1 MIVILGPTA
10 TGKTQLAT
18 QLATLIDAEIIS
30 ADSRQVYR
38 GMDIGTGKDIAD
50 YTINGQEV
58 PYHLIDIADAGEE
71 YNVYRFQKDFLNS
84 YNKVQTK
91 GKLPILCGGTG
102 MYIDAVLNGYRLVNV
117 PENGSLRI
125 KLERKN
131 QDELVDILGDYK
143 KLHNT
148 SDTKDKIRLIRAIE
162 IAEYYKKH
170 TNEIEEFPKIKSL
183 VFGVYYDRNKN
194 RERITDR
201 LQFRLDNGM
210 IEEVENLLKQDNI
223 TEEILE
229 YYGLEYKYISR
240 YLRDKL
246 EYRDMFDKLNT
257 SIHQFAKRQMTWFRR
272 MEKQGRKIYWIN
284 GEIPMEDKIGQM
296 MEILAKHN

>member
-18 QLATLIDAEIIS
+18 QLATLINAEIIS
-30 ADSRQVYR
+30 ADSRQVYKN
-38 GMDIGTGKDIAD
+38 MDIGTGKDIAD
-50 YTINGQEV
+50 YTVNGQEI
-58 PYHLIDIADAGEE
+58 PYHLIDIAEAGEE
-71 YNVYRFQKDFLNS
+71 YNVYRFQKDFLTA
-84 YNKVQTK
+84 YNKIQVK
-91 GKLPILCGGTG
+91 EKLPILCGGTG
-102 MYIDAVLNGYRLVNV
+102 MYIDAVLNGYRLVSV

-131 QDELVDILGDYK
+131 QDELIELLGNYK

-148 SDTKDKIRLIRAIE
+148 SDTKEKNRLIRAIE

-170 TNEIEEFPKIKSL
+170 NNEIEEFPKIKSL
-183 VFGVYYDRNKN
+183 IFGVYYDRNKN

-201 LQFRLDNGM
+201 LQHRLDNGM
-210 IEEVENLLKQDNI
+210 IEEVENLLKQENI
-223 TEEILE
+223 TDETLE

-240 YLRDKL
+240 YLRQKL
-246 EYRDMFDKLNT
+246 EYREMFDKLNT

-272 MEKQGRKIYWIN
+272 MEKQGKKIYWIN

-296 MEILAKHN
+296 MERLSKF

>member
-18 QLATLIDAEIIS
+18 QLATLINAEIIS

-38 GMDIGTGKDIAD
+38 GMDVGTGKDIAE
-50 YTINGQEV
+50 YTVNGQEI

-71 YNVYRFQKDFLNS
+71 YNVYRFQKDFLNA
-84 YNKVQTK
+84 YNEVQTK

-102 MYIDAVLNGYRLVNV
+102 MYIDSVLNGYRLVNV

-125 KLERKN
+125 KLEPKN
-131 QDELVDILGDYK
+131 QDELIDILADYK

-148 SDTKDKIRLIRAIE
+148 SDTKDNPRLIRAIE

-170 TNEIEEFPKIKSL
+170 NNEIEEFPKIKSL

-201 LQFRLDNGM
+201 LQHRLDNGM

-223 TEEILE
+223 TEE
-229 YYGLEYKYISR
+229 
-240 YLRDKL
+240 
-246 EYRDMFDKLNT
+246 
-257 SIHQFAKRQMTWFRR
+257 
-272 MEKQGRKIYWIN
+272 KQGLYC
-284 GEIPMEDKIGQM
+284 
-296 MEILAKHN
+296 